1 MVIGRINLNVWKFQ
15 KQIYPRLGV
24 LLVTEIT
31 SNNTGF
37 RVRITDY
44 IRIKLGIELLIM
56 SDLQQCFRQTTTEV
70 RVSE

>member
-15 KQIYPRLGV
+15 KQIYPSLGV

-44 IRIKLGIELLIM
+44 YRIKLGIELVNM

-70 RVSE
+70 RESE